1 MSRFSATERFP
12 LFVSFTPFIGPDP
25 IIRGRPDSFS
35 LVWRLFS
42 SVGGDGVVE
51 QWPGVSALSRD
62 KLRLLPE
69 SRCTKKTPQKSRSG
83 LPEKSSFF

>member
-1 MSRFSATERFP
+1 
-12 LFVSFTPFIGPDP
+12 
-25 IIRGRPDSFS
+25 

-51 QWPGVSALSRD
+51 QWPGVFALSRG

-69 SRCTKKTPQKSRSG
+69 AGVRIKPPQKIAFWPTG
-83 LPEKSSFF
+83 KI

>member
-1 MSRFSATERFP
+1 
-12 LFVSFTPFIGPDP
+12 
-25 IIRGRPDSFS
+25 

-83 LPEKSSFF
+83 LPGKI